1 MAIDFASIACAAR
14 AIDEPQ
20 AQPQIMLTLKLAAAA
35 SLAAFSL
42 AGQAQSVAT
51 GTSSSDQQ
59 TTPAADS
66 ESATATATS
75 LPAIR
80 ITSNRYRFTA
90 TDTALETQSA
100 TRTDTPLIEIPQS
113 VQVVPRELIEEQ
125 DARTLADALVN
136 VSGVM
141 PSQPAENGFVGNIV
155 RGFPAEIY
163 TDGLPMY
170 GMNAVNSPASLVG
183 IEQIDV
189 LKGPVSTLYGGGL
202 GAPLGGLINIQS
214 ELPEAERGGYVAM
227 RTGSYGTVNP
237 YFDLTGAL
245 TSSIN
250 ARIAGEYEHAG
261 SWIDQVKSDRWSVK
275 PSVSFKLDPRTTL
288 LVQGQFNH
296 SSQLEYSGLPAA
308 QALAGQLD
316 RYAFPGAPVGQP
328 RTSFDSQLA
337 TVQLQHDFNDN
348 LRLTVS
354 GRYYHSSLPEY
365 GSFVYPAAYPP
376 DPTTYPILPLTMQT
390 NTNEA
395 TFDANV
401 LAKVNALGGR
411 HELLAGI
418 DYDHT
423 DFFSGMGFTGVPVGT
438 QDLAQPAYNLAF
450 GALAPLTLTQTDRYE
465 TIAAYVQDQATYGRL
480 HLTGSLRFT
489 QLNFRE
495 AEQGTDDTFHHV
507 SPRIGASFDL
517 TPGVAIYAAYATAF
531 RAAFGYVGLG
541 SPKPETSRNV
551 EAGLKLAL
559 TNIGLSGTLALF
571 QQTRDNVA
579 TPDPNN
585 PLYSIQT
592 SQQRARGFETDLV
605 WEPASAFSM
614 LMNYA
619 YTRATVTE
627 DNAIPVGDT
636 LARVPKHSGR
646 IALRY
651 RVLSGPASGL
661 SIGAGITAF
670 SAREVTLPN
679 TVAVPGYALFDAQA
693 EYSFGRYSIGLSA
706 VNLANRHVYTAYEY
720 FSFPVVM
727 PVQARSLYLTL
738 KARI

>member
-1 MAIDFASIACAAR
+1 M
-14 AIDEPQ
+14 P
-20 AQPQIMLTLKLAAAA
+20 TLKLAAAA

-42 AGQAQSVAT
+42 AGQAQSVET
-51 GTSSSDQQ
+51 GTSFMDQQ
-59 TTPAADS
+59 AGPAADS
-66 ESATATATS
+66 ESATAITS

-80 ITSNRYRFTA
+80 ITGNRHRFIA

-113 VQVVPRELIEEQ
+113 VQIVPRKLIEEQ

-141 PSQPAENGFVGNIV
+141 PSQPAENALVGNIV

-163 TDGLPMY
+163 ADGLPMY
-170 GMNAVNSPASLVG
+170 GMSAVNSPASLVG
-183 IEQIDV
+183 IEEIDV
-189 LKGPVSTLYGGGL
+189 VKGPVPTLYGGGV
-202 GAPLGGLINIQS
+202 GTPLGGLINIQS
-214 ELPEAERGGYVAM
+214 ELPEAKRSGYVAM

-275 PSVSFKLDPRTTL
+275 PSVSFELDPSTRL
-288 LVQGQFNH
+288 LVQGQFNR

-316 RYAFPGAPVGQP
+316 RYAFPGAPEGQP

-337 TVQLQHDFNDN
+337 TVQLQHDFDDD

-365 GSFVYPAAYPP
+365 GSFVYPAAYAP
-376 DPTTYPILPLTMQT
+376 DPVTPTKYPILPLNMQT
-390 NTNEA
+390 NTNEV

-401 LAKVNALGGR
+401 LAKVNALGGH

-423 DFFSGMGFTGVPVGT
+423 DFFSGMRFTGVPVGA

-450 GALAPLTLTQTDRYE
+450 GALAPLTQTQTDRYE
-465 TIAAYVQDQATYGRL
+465 TIAAYVQDQATYGRV
-480 HLTGSLRFT
+480 HLTGSLRLT
-489 QLNFRE
+489 QLHFRE
-495 AEQGTDDTFHHV
+495 AEQGTNDTYRHV
-507 SPRIGASFDL
+507 SPRIGATFDV
-517 TPGVAIYAAYATAF
+517 TPNVAIYAAYATAF

-559 TNIGLSGTLALF
+559 SNIGLSGTLALF

-592 SQQRARGFETDLV
+592 GRQRAKGFETDLV
-605 WEPASAFSM
+605 WEPAPAFSV

-619 YTRATVTE
+619 YTRAKVTE
-627 DNAIPVGDT
+627 DSSIPVGDT
-636 LARVPKHSGR
+636 LARVPKQSGR

-651 RVLSGPASGL
+651 RVLSGPVSGL
-661 SIGAGITAF
+661 SIGAGMTAL
-670 SAREVTLPN
+670 STREVTLPN

-706 VNLANRHVYTAYEY
+706 INLANRHVYEPYEY

-727 PVQARSLYLTL
+727 PVQPRSVYLTL